1 MEIRLTSQKNRLQM
15 TAGRACLVL
24 LAFLIP
30 FLIVALGSAAL
41 LITPF
46 GKHSFAITDAKYYLN
61 GQMFFA
67 RLLRGEEN
75 FLYSFNNGLGQNEWS
90 ILSWGGLAPASLLS
104 LFATR
109 ESIPDLFTWICAT
122 NISLCGLT
130 MYILLAGLRGPRL
143 SHLIFSTSY
152 ALIGFNVVNCYQTLF
167 FIGPQMLPL
176 VILGLVRLMK
186 ERTPLLYVLSLA
198 FCIFCNFYFGFML
211 CVASV
216 IFFVTWF
223 CLHRSET
230 KERKVKLLR
239 WSASSV
245 IAGLLAAPMWLPA
258 LKAFSGGGRLDQTVL
273 AEFNFTENMPFIQMF
288 SKLFTGANSMNELVI
303 GMPNIFCGILVLAL
317 VLLFFLSKRTERR
330 KKKAAGFILCFYL
343 LTFYI
348 PAFTLLMHGGTHTNW
363 FPFRYSFVF
372 SFLLI
377 CLAMEEFEQLDEIT
391 PEETKKCGVILLV
404 SALLIFSVSYEFI
417 SGGCVLLDFLLLLL
431 MWAAF
436 RFYKLRPGK
445 APKRVLTALLL
456 ILVCGNLYAN
466 FVVST
471 KKVLDWELD
480 LEEYQNNIFISGSM
494 IDALNE
500 VESGFFRME
509 KDVSESSSIGADPY
523 LYDYNGVSYSGPAVR
538 MFVHKGLQKLGVNWF
553 DMRHWYS
560 EGVPSATDSL
570 LGLKYLIS
578 SRDLTEEKDYT
589 LKFGVMDDRI
599 YQNPNALSVA
609 ILTDGGA
616 QDLILG
622 DDVFENLNR
631 VWCAMTGREAPI
643 FSEPEEVTFTLHNAV
658 SNQSV
663 SSTELRLNNG
673 TENGDTEENEE
684 ENAKPS
690 GTYIE
695 YSFATEKS
703 GPVYMFDTSIP
714 SSRQGL
720 QTPSIKFCGCFEA
733 GETVTGE
740 INVGQADYL
749 TGAFFRGYCAN
760 LVFAVADNELL
771 EEYAQLL
778 NSRDTSFNVVHENDL
793 TGSFN
798 AEEGQRI
805 LFTMPWDEG
814 WTCYIDGQKVP
825 VDKTWD
831 LFMSVE
837 VPVGKHTYEMK
848 FFPAWMNYG
857 LVLCTAALI
866 GLVAF
871 MLLRK
876 RCRVASKP
884 VPEIVQADAA
894 DFPAEEPGSTTG
906 LPEKEETE

>member
-1 MEIRLTSQKNRLQM
+1 MEIRLTSQGNRLRPA
-15 TAGRACLVL
+15 AGRIGLVL
-24 LAFLIP
+24 LSFLIP
-30 FLIVALGSAAL
+30 FLIVALSSAAL

-130 MYILLAGLRGPRL
+130 MYILLAGLQGQKL

-152 ALIGFNVVNCYQTLF
+152 SLIGFNVVNCYQTLF

-176 VILGLVRLMK
+176 VILGLVRLIQ
-186 ERTPLLYVLSLA
+186 ERSPLLYVLSLA

-230 KERKVKLLR
+230 KERKVKLLLR

-377 CLAMEEFEQLDEIT
+377 CLAMEEFEQLGEIT
-391 PEETKKCGVILLV
+391 PEETKKCGVILLI
-404 SALLIFSVSYEFI
+404 SALLVFSVSYEFI
-417 SGGCVLLDFLLLLL
+417 SGGCVLLDLALLLI

-436 RFYKLRPGK
+436 RFHKRSPER
-445 APKRVLTALLL
+445 APKRVLVLLL
-456 ILVCGNLYAN
+456 LLLVCANMYAN
-466 FVVST
+466 LIIST
-471 KKVLDWELD
+471 KKVRDWELD
-480 LEEYQNNIFISGSM
+480 LEEYQKNIFLSGVL
-494 IDALNE
+494 IDGLRLT
-500 VESGFFRME
+500 ESGFYRME
-509 KDVSESSSIGADPY
+509 KDYSESGTIGADPY
-523 LYDYNGVSYSGPAVR
+523 LYDYNGVSHSGPAER
-538 MFVHKGLQKLGVNWF
+538 MFVHQGLQKLGVSWF

-560 EGVPSATDSL
+560 DGVPAATDTL

-578 SRDLTEEKDYT
+578 SRDLTAEKNYENRLT
-589 LKFGVMDDRI
+589 YEGKSI
-599 YQNPNALSVA
+599 YQNPNVLFPA
-609 ILTDGGA
+609 ILVNGA
-616 QDLILG
+616 IQEVAPG

-631 VWCAMTGREAPI
+631 IWQTMTGGEALVFI
-643 FSEPEEVTFTLHNAV
+643 GQEDVTFSLHNAG
-658 SNQSV
+658 SDQSV
-663 SSTELRLNNG
+663 TSAELSESVSAEG
-673 TENGDTEENEE
+673 EEDESE
-684 ENAKPS
+684 QPQGS
-690 GTYIE
+690 YFE
-695 YSFATEKS
+695 YSFIADKT
-703 GPVYMFDTSIP
+703 GPYYMFDTSIP
-714 SSRQGL
+714 SSRNGL
-720 QTPSIKFCGCFEA
+720 SNPAITACGFHTA
-733 GETVTGE
+733 GETVTGK
-740 INVGQADYL
+740 IDAGAL
-749 TGAFFRGYCAN
+749 TGITGAFLRGYCAN
-760 LVFAVADNELL
+760 LVFAIADNETLG
-771 EEYAQLL
+771 EYASLL
-778 NSRDTSFNVVHENDL
+778 NSRDISFNVVHENDL
-793 TGSFN
+793 TGSFT

-805 LFTMPWDEG
+805 LFTIPWDEG

-825 VDKTWD
+825 IDKTWD

-837 VPVGKHTYEMK
+837 APVGQHTYEMK

-857 LVLCTAALI
+857 LVLGAAALLGLIVCMLLWRKRRGETAAAPEEA
-866 GLVAF
+866 GES
-871 MLLRK
+871 
-876 RCRVASKP
+876 AS
-884 VPEIVQADAA
+884 VPSA
-894 DFPAEEPGSTTG
+894 
-906 LPEKEETE
+906 ETETQLEREMPEVEQ

>member
-1 MEIRLTSQKNRLQM
+1 
-15 TAGRACLVL
+15 
-24 LAFLIP
+24 
-30 FLIVALGSAAL
+30 
-41 LITPF
+41 
-46 GKHSFAITDAKYYLN
+46 
-61 GQMFFA
+61 
-67 RLLRGEEN
+67 
-75 FLYSFNNGLGQNEWS
+75 
-90 ILSWGGLAPASLLS
+90 
-104 LFATR
+104 
-109 ESIPDLFTWICAT
+109 
-122 NISLCGLT
+122 

-417 SGGCVLLDFLLLLL
+417 SGGCVLLDLALLLI

-436 RFYKLRPGK
+436 RFHKRSPER
-445 APKRVLTALLL
+445 APKRVLILLL
-456 ILVCGNLYAN
+456 LLLVCVNMYAN
-466 FVVST
+466 LIIST
-471 KKVLDWELD
+471 KKVRDWELD
-480 LEEYQNNIFISGSM
+480 LEEYQKNIFLSGVL
-494 IDALNE
+494 IDGLRLT
-500 VESGFFRME
+500 ESGFYRME
-509 KDVSESSSIGADPY
+509 KDYSESDTIGADPY
-523 LYDYNGVSYSGPAVR
+523 LYDYNGVSHSGPAER
-538 MFVHKGLQKLGVNWF
+538 MFVHQGLQKLGINWF
-553 DMRHWYS
+553 DMRHWYTD
-560 EGVPSATDSL
+560 GVPAATDTL

-578 SRDLTEEKDYT
+578 SRDLAAEKSFEKKVT
-589 LKFGVMDDRI
+589 LEDKTI
-599 YQNPNALSVA
+599 YLNSNALSLA
-609 ILTDGGA
+609 ILANGETQA
-616 QDLILG
+616 VTPG
-622 DDVFENLNR
+622 DNVFDNLNQI
-631 VWCAMTGREAPI
+631 WQTMTGGEAPV
-643 FSEPEEVTFTLHNAV
+643 FCGQEDVTFTLHNAAAD
-658 SNQSV
+658 QSV
-663 SSTELRLNNG
+663 TSAELRESVSG
-673 TENGDTEENEE
+673 ETEEDPD
-684 ENAKPS
+684 AAPS
-690 GTYIE
+690 SSYIE
-695 YSFATEKS
+695 YSFIAEKS
-703 GPVYMFDTSIP
+703 GPYYFFDTSIP
-714 SSRQGL
+714 SSANGL
-720 QTPSIKFCGCFEA
+720 STSAITACGYHEA
-733 GETVTGE
+733 GETVTGK
-740 INVGQADYL
+740 ISLGGMTNV
-749 TGAFFRGYCAN
+749 TGAFLLGYCAN
-760 LVFAVADNELL
+760 LVFAVADNETLM
-771 EEYAQLL
+771 EYAEAL
-778 NSRDTSFNVVHENDL
+778 NSRDLAVRVEHEHVI
-793 TGSFN
+793 TGSFTS
-798 AEEGQRI
+798 EGDKRI
-805 LFTMPWDEG
+805 LFTIPWDEG
-814 WTCYIDGQKVP
+814 WTCRIDGQEVP
-825 VDKTWD
+825 IDKTWD

-837 VPVGKHTYEMK
+837 APQGHHEFELR
-848 FFPAWMNYG
+848 FFPAWMGAG
-857 LVLCTAALI
+857 LAVGAAALLALI
-866 GLVAF
+866 VFSILW
-871 MLLRK
+871 RK
-876 RCRVASKP
+876 RPDGRTGEETAESAESIAAAAEEAELQ
-884 VPEIVQADAA
+884 PEI
-894 DFPAEEPGSTTG
+894 
-906 LPEKEETE
+906 LPEPQPEPQRTEKET